1 MTSSSFA
8 PADHFRQ
15 GGVTP
20 QLSIIYL
27 LLRSRNFIFGGSVM
41 TSTTPAD
48 LFELKARFETWRAN
62 RKYLRE
68 PIPDELWSAAADLSR
83 RYPPSL
89 VGRVLKLDPSRLKK
103 LLIKRSPRTSVRK
116 KPRATFFQL
125 PTGIAL
131 PEVGSPL
138 PQIPTGCRLQIERP
152 DGSRLTLT
160 LPSLD
165 LVSISRLCADF
176 LRS

>member
-1 MTSSSFA
+1 M
-8 PADHFRQ
+8 
-15 GGVTP
+15 
-20 QLSIIYL
+20 
-27 LLRSRNFIFGGSVM
+27 N
-41 TSTTPAD
+41 STIPAD
-48 LFELKARFETWRAN
+48 LLELKARFENWRAN
-62 RKYLRE
+62 RKYVRE
-68 PIPDELWSAAADLSR
+68 PIPDELWYAAVNLSR

-103 LLIKRSPRTSVRK
+103 LLIKRSVRASARK
-116 KPRATFFQL
+116 RPQSAFFQL
-125 PTGIAL
+125 PTEIVS
-131 PEVGSPL
+131 PEVGSSL
-138 PQIPTGCRLQIERP
+138 PQGPIDCRLQIERP

>member
-1 MTSSSFA
+1 M
-8 PADHFRQ
+8 
-15 GGVTP
+15 
-20 QLSIIYL
+20 
-27 LLRSRNFIFGGSVM
+27 N
-41 TSTTPAD
+41 STIPAD
-48 LFELKARFETWRAN
+48 LLEIKDRFETWRTN
-62 RKYLRE
+62 RKYVRE
-68 PIPDELWSAAADLSR
+68 PIPDDLWNAAADLSR

-103 LLIKRSPRTSVRK
+103 LRSKRFARASARK
-116 KPRATFFQL
+116 KPQAAFFKL
-125 PTGIAL
+125 PTEITL

-138 PQIPTGCRLQIERP
+138 PRSAVGCRLQLERP

-165 LVSISRLCADF
+165 LVSLSGLCADF